1 MNYLIKEQKMNEYEV
16 VRPHSFEDAINH
28 IKSFSE
34 STSPVSE
41 LNKVDTTDRV
51 FGWFEHRVS
60 GEELNEVIGQIQNY
74 LIELNQLNSDLIKE
88 LEQVYKALESLDK
101 EYIPGIL
108 CAVKAAEIAS
118 DQAKAAQE
126 DINNTIEIQKRTI
139 EAIKRSEDQSF
150 KAINNVSKGIAVL
163 QDFKNELDQQSHIK
177 EIDQIWNNVEKGK
190 SDLNNL
196 SQHVKE
202 IENRI
207 KIYNEKLDILYH
219 SEHILDIDPL
229 WKISKC
235 NEKKIE
241 ELQEGTNYS
250 SSSIEELQ
258 RQMVV
263 YEANINSLKEKQ
275 KVANYLGGSA
285 VFLCIIHFIAHLM
298 GIL

>member
-1 MNYLIKEQKMNEYEV
+1 MNEYEV

-150 KAINNVSKGIAVL
+150 KAINNVSKEIAVL